1 MWRRIGN
8 IALVVAIWATIVA
21 YVVCSAILVSQHK
34 RVQNVERLNIEIADS
49 TASGQL
55 ITSHRVREMLLEQGI
70 ATVGVNVESV
80 DTRAIRE
87 MIYREGFVDYV
98 GIYTSYS
105 GTLHIHISQRKP
117 LFRLLVDGY
126 NCYITAD
133 GYLFQSPEHAA
144 LHIPVVSGDYC
155 PPFASEYEG
164 HLSQVLAG
172 YELKAKDSVAHIGKE
187 LKPIL
192 EREHYWQSRRKDVR
206 DSTITQ
212 KGERRRL
219 YRYIDGHLRD
229 CKHAKEAIAARQR
242 AVESAFEQ
250 RVAQFEQLQS
260 LIEFVALIDR
270 DNFWRAEIVQIV
282 ATTTSD
288 GRITLQLIP
297 RSGNH
302 RIEFGWLESCEQKM
316 DKLRLFYDKVA
327 VTRGWDS
334 YKTVNLNFADTIVCT
349 YKDEN

>member
-8 IALVVAIWATIVA
+8 IALVVVIWATIVA
-21 YVVCSAILVSQHK
+21 YVLLSAKLVRQHK
-34 RVQNVERLNIEIADS
+34 RVQNVERLAIEIVDS

-55 ITSHRVREMLLEQGI
+55 ITSQRVRDMLLEHGI
-70 ATVGVNVESV
+70 ATVGSNVTTV

-87 MIYREGFVDYV
+87 MICREGFVDYV

-105 GTLHIHISQRKP
+105 GTLHISIRERKP

-126 NCYITAD
+126 NSYITAD
-133 GYLFQSPEHAA
+133 GYLFQSPERTA
-144 LHIPVVSGDYC
+144 LHTPVVSGDYR
-155 PPFASEYEG
+155 PPFEAGYEG
-164 HLSQVLAG
+164 PLSQVLEG
-172 YELKAKDSVAHIGKE
+172 YRLKATDSVAQIAKL
-187 LKPIL
+187 LKPVL
-192 EREHYWQSRRKDVR
+192 EREQYWQSRRKCVR

-212 KGERRRL
+212 KGERKRL

-229 CKHAKEAIAARQR
+229 CKREKEAIALRQR
-242 AVESAFEQ
+242 AVESEFEQ

-260 LIEFVALIDR
+260 LIDFVAYIAG

-288 GRITLQLIP
+288 SRLSLQLIP

-302 RIEFGWLESCEQKM
+302 RIEFGWLENCVQKM

-327 VTRGWDS
+327 VTRGWNS
-334 YKTVNLNFADTIVCT
+334 YKTVNLNFADKIVCT
-349 YKDEN
+349 YNDEN